1 MVFSLDHLKPFVE
14 RDTAF
19 TAMHRVQ
26 HEDSRSAVGMDVYG
40 RWRGPILELFHH
52 TAMDKARSHPR
63 HSEHDPQEAKQDP
76 CSAIQRRAASHAI
89 LFSSIRHHLGYLSQ
103 V

>member
-1 MVFSLDHLKPFVE
+1 
-14 RDTAF
+14 
-19 TAMHRVQ
+19 MHRVQ
-26 HEDSRSAVGMDVYG
+26 HEDSRSAVGMDVFG

-76 CSAIQRRAASHAI
+76 CSAIQRHAASHAI
-89 LFSSIRHHLGYLSQ
+89 LFSSIRHHLRVPFSSLIL
-103 V
+103 